1 MGLRRLHMAVIVF
14 VRYHLKSREMT
25 KLSTFF
31 TKVCYKARETEPAK
45 YKLEASQR
53 KVKET

>member
-25 KLSTFF
+25 KLSTF
-31 TKVCYKARETEPAK
+31 TEVCYKARETEPAK